1 MVVDDEYVDP
11 IKVVDDEVNDRMG
24 IAEISIGINELRWR
38 EEGNKGNVYCAARR
52 CVSK

>member
-24 IAEISIGINELRWR
+24 IAEISASMNLDG
-38 EEGNKGNVYCAARR
+38 GRR
-52 CVSK
+52 GTRGMYIVRLGDA